1 MTQEEIY
8 IKLREHLHK
17 LPGGFPS
24 TQEGHE
30 IKILK
35 KLFTPEEA
43 GQAMALRPVLKDV
56 DAIARRLSMNETE
69 AAEKIENLARKGLI
83 FRVEEGGKRKYM
95 AISYVVGIYEFQV
108 NKMDS
113 EFAQLHDTYKLHY
126 GAQWLSTRTK
136 QMRTIPVHSSIQSN
150 TAVETYDRA
159 RDFITS
165 QKTIGL
171 ADCICRKKNDLI
183 GKKCNHP
190 LETCLTF
197 GDVARYYI
205 DYNMARQIGTDEA
218 LKVLE
223 MGEKS
228 GLVISPTNTEEHG
241 GMCLCCSC
249 GCGILSGM
257 KLLPNPADYMDSTYQ
272 AGIDASL
279 CDSCGE
285 CLDRCQMGAI
295 QKEEASYSVN
305 LKRCI
310 GCGLCIATC
319 AKNAVSFHMKE
330 GSEKPQGNFYD
341 MLDKIS
347 AERGLTAQ

>member
-1 MTQEEIY
+1 MMQDDVY
-8 IKLREHLHK
+8 VKLREHLHR

-24 TQEGHE
+24 TKEGHE
-30 IKILK
+30 MKILK

-43 GQAMALRPVLKDV
+43 GQAMALRPVLEDV
-56 DAIARRLSMNETE
+56 ATIAKRLSVNENE

-83 FRVEEGGKRKYM
+83 FRVRDGDDCKYM
-95 AISYVVGIYEFQV
+95 AISYVVGIFEFQLG
-108 NKMDS
+108 KMDR
-113 EFAQLHDTYKLHY
+113 EFAQLHDTYKPHY
-126 GAQWLSTRTK
+126 GVHWLSTKTK
-136 QMRTIPVHSSIQSN
+136 QMRTIPVHSAIKSN
-150 TAVETYDRA
+150 ASVETYDRI
-159 RDFITS
+159 RDFI
-165 QKTIGL
+165 KTQTLIGL
-171 ADCICRKKNDLI
+171 ADCICRKKNELL
-183 GKKCNHP
+183 GKKCKHP
-190 LETCLTF
+190 LETCMSF
-197 GDVARYYI
+197 GDAARYYI
-205 DYNMARQIGTDEA
+205 DYNMARQVTPDEA

-223 MGEKS
+223 LGEDS
-228 GLVISPTNTEEHG
+228 GLVISPTNTEEHAAI
-241 GMCLCCSC
+241 CLCCSC
-249 GCGILSGM
+249 GCGVLSGM

-285 CLDRCQMGAI
+285 CFDRCQMGAI

-341 MLDKIS
+341 MLNKIS